1 MKQIA
6 VLVLL
11 LALSAC
17 SLPVFFRVPVVQGN
31 VVTADQVGKLKTG
44 MTKKQVAYVLGT
56 PLVKPVFEKDRWDYV
71 FYYRNP
77 RAHVRQSK
85 LNLYFTSGQ
94 LTDIEGNEEYT
105 AEIARMNKQ
114 SDTDNDA
121 PLPGATG
128 TPGSS
133 TQPSALGSAQSGNAA
148 TAPANASDQIPRSN
162 TQRPGVGPAGPE
174 DNISGHGTDTGTNGG
189 PLPHAGAP
197 LPGNPAANP

>member
-6 VLVLL
+6 VLFLL

-17 SLPVFFRVPVVQGN
+17 SLPVFFRVPIVQGN
-31 VVTADQVGKLKTG
+31 VVTADQVAKLKKG

-85 LNLYFTSGQ
+85 LDLYFTNGR

-105 AEIARMNKQ
+105 AEVAKANSQ
-114 SDTDNDA
+114 SDTTNVT
-121 PLPGATG
+121 PLPGDAS
-128 TPGSS
+128 TP
-133 TQPSALGSAQSGNAA
+133 A
-148 TAPANASDQIPRSN
+148 TALSGPQRDVVPANASDNIPYSH
-162 TQRPGVGPAGPE
+162 THRPGVEPNGPAE
-174 DNISGHGTDTGTNGG
+174 NIPGSGTRAGGNGG

-197 LPGNPAANP
+197 LPGHPAANP